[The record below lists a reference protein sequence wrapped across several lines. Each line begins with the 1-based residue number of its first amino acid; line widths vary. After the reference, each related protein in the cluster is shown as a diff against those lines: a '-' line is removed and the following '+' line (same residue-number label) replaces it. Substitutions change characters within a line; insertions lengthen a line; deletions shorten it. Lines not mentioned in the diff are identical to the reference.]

1 MSKFNKIFEK
11 LAMVNDRSIIW
22 NNWLDYCINLNLL
35 SNQKY
40 NIDFKGNEE
49 AYAEMLECWLLE
61 LSKKL
66 EEKPYYDMLGL
77 FYEELDEIATQ
88 RNKKFVYKTEEEIAI
103 MQEAV
108 EYLNSLLD
116 SDLKKIKDHIFPGLW
131 RFGIGM
137 TQSDQFE
144 IRHYSQELK
153 EESIYHPEKTNI
165 DDNKDGYLTVIANAR
180 VYVGKNN
187 SLDITY
193 KKPISKDFSDDDV
206 QRGLIHIQSG
216 ELFGASLMNRIPT
229 LYYDGIRCFLYQGI
243 CDALELK
250 CEGININHR
259 RERLF
264 N

>member
-1 MSKFNKIFEK
+1 
-11 LAMVNDRSIIW
+11 MVFGNSI
-22 NNWLDYCINLNLL
+22 L
-35 SNQKY
+35 
-40 NIDFKGNEE
+40 
-49 AYAEMLECWLLE
+49 AYAEGLCLFYCIDNRRIIQDRQRS
-61 LSKKL
+61 LSK
-66 EEKPYYDMLGL
+66 
-77 FYEELDEIATQ
+77 DE
-88 RNKKFVYKTEEEIAI
+88 
-103 MQEAV
+103 
-108 EYLNSLLD
+108 
-116 SDLKKIKDHIFPGLW
+116 
-131 RFGIGM
+131 
-137 TQSDQFE
+137 
-144 IRHYSQELK
+144 
-153 EESIYHPEKTNI
+153 
-165 DDNKDGYLTVIANAR
+165 YLTVIANAR

>member
-1 MSKFNKIFEK
+1 M
-11 LAMVNDRSIIW
+11 
-22 NNWLDYCINLNLL
+22 
-35 SNQKY
+35 
-40 NIDFKGNEE
+40 NEE
-49 AYAEMLECWLLE
+49 EKKRAITQVSYLMDAFEDAKEYGSILHINQCDWCLLH
-61 LSKKL
+61 
-66 EEKPYYDMLGL
+66 
-77 FYEELDEIATQ
+77 A
-88 RNKKFVYKTEEEIAI
+88 FVSS
-103 MQEAV
+103 V
-108 EYLNSLLD
+108 EDVIQLN
-116 SDLKKIKDHIFPGLW
+116 
-131 RFGIGM
+131 
-137 TQSDQFE
+137 FE
-144 IRHYSQELK
+144 
-153 EESIYHPEKTNI
+153 TV
-165 DDNKDGYLTVIANAR
+165 TVIANAR
-180 VYVGKNN
+180 VYAGKNN